1 MLQESFSRVYL
12 KFKLHFYEKVF
23 QGFENREA
31 TLTTVETFCMEIIY
45 AMNRPTVAEFAR
57 ITNISSPNAAY
68 RINQLVKKGYLRRVR
83 SEEDRRE
90 YHLEVTDKYLRYYN
104 ISNNYMNTV
113 MKRIEER
120 FTPEEIRTLE
130 IILEVTSSE
139 LMPEVQAGDA
149 APSPDEDAGG

>member
-120 FTPEEIRTLE
+120 FTPEEIQTLE
-130 IILEVTSSE
+130 KILEVTSSE

>member
-1 MLQESFSRVYL
+1 M
-12 KFKLHFYEKVF
+12 
-23 QGFENREA
+23 
-31 TLTTVETFCMEIIY
+31 
-45 AMNRPTVAEFAR
+45 
-57 ITNISSPNAAY
+57 
-68 RINQLVKKGYLRRVR
+68 
-83 SEEDRRE
+83 
-90 YHLEVTDKYLRYYN
+90 TDKYLRYYN

-130 IILEVTSSE
+130 KILEVTSSE

>member
-130 IILEVTSSE
+130 KILEVTSSE

>member
-45 AMNRPTVAEFAR
+45 AMNRPTVAKFAR

-120 FTPEEIRTLE
+120 FTPEEIQTLE
-130 IILEVTSSE
+130 KILEVTSSE